1 MKWPSLEITDF
12 WCWLL
17 DLSWCKNTCFWNVS
31 HYSFYDCVCV
41 CVCVPEIDEK
51 QKDDN
56 FKMKAFFVVLW

>member
-1 MKWPSLEITDF
+1 MLAITHSMTL
-12 WCWLL
+12 C
-17 DLSWCKNTCFWNVS
+17 V
-31 HYSFYDCVCV
+31 CVCV

>member
-1 MKWPSLEITDF
+1 MLAITH
-12 WCWLL
+12 
-17 DLSWCKNTCFWNVS
+17 SMT
-31 HYSFYDCVCV
+31 VCV